1 MSTGAEPEVIPTWG
15 ELATDPGDMVQPSNT
30 QIQDGWQESATPP
43 PRQYFNWF
51 QNYVANALCYFL
63 QRGLVDYNAAQTYQ
77 LNARVIGDDG
87 NSYVSLQNA
96 NQGNTPSTS
105 GSWWARWGFTASQLS
120 GLYAPINSP
129 NFTGYAT
136 VPTQAQTDN
145 STTIQNSAWLKTGL
159 LFSLGGAG
167 GQFYLALPKW
177 LTGGTTRLVIKWGT
191 SQSAGSLT
199 YDTTIPFAGTPALVL
214 GDVNGSTD
222 ILTQSSTGATFGGG
236 TACNYIA
243 IGID

>member
-1 MSTGAEPEVIPTWG
+1 MSTGAQPEVVPTWG

-51 QNYVANALCYFL
+51 FNFVANALCYIL
-63 QRGLVDYNAAQTYQ
+63 QRGMVDYNSAQTYQ

-87 NSYVSLQNA
+87 NTYVSIQNA

-105 GSWWARWGFTASQLS
+105 GSWWARWGFTAAQLS

-129 NFTGYAT
+129 NFTGFAT
-136 VPTQAQTDN
+136 VPTQLQTDN

-159 LFSLGGAG
+159 LFSIGGAAG
-167 GQFYLALPKW
+167 NFYFAFPKW
-177 LTGGTTRLVIKWGT
+177 MCGGTNRLVIKWGASSGT
-191 SQSAGSLT
+191 T
-199 YDTTIPFAGTPALVL
+199 ITFDTTVPFTSTPAIVL
-214 GDVNGSTD
+214 GNFGGSAN
-222 ILTQSSTGATFGGG
+222 IGSSSSTGATLNGN
-236 TACNYIA
+236 ACDYIA
-243 IGID
+243 IGLG